1 MQRLPRPGTS
11 PLIAGV
17 ARSGLQAV
25 RSELPPPG
33 RARAYVAA
41 FGAFLVTS
49 TSAVSEVKSE
59 PKETPANLFV
69 PVRAEMPGRQDSADG
84 FAKTPELDA
93 LGRAPSPPVDYE
105 SWHGT
110 SFGAFLSPK
119 GDFWTDDGGID
130 VIVHFNAAMLA
141 GRSWQTSHANAVVVS
156 AAFGAYGSGPYQEAM
171 ADPGRFGRMI
181 AEVVAGVSAQKRHPG
196 LHVRHVGIVAWSA
209 GFGAVG
215 RVLAVPKYFAQVDSV
230 ILLDAMQAGYKDPS
244 RGMGQGP
251 DRVSLTG
258 IDPYVRFARE
268 AMTGKK
274 QLVITHTSIVPPE
287 YASTT
292 DAALALVAAVAAPKH
307 ETSESNSRGMV
318 RSYRVDTGDLH
329 VHGYRGQGPDD
340 HMKHLHMVGDVV
352 RDWLVPRWGAPA
364 RAPGTSDRSTFAQS
378 SPSP

>member
-1 MQRLPRPGTS
+1 M
-11 PLIAGV
+11 IAGV
-17 ARSGLQAV
+17 ARSGLLAN
-25 RSELPPPG
+25 RCELPAPS

-69 PVRAEMPGRQDSADG
+69 PVRAEMPGRQDSPDSL
-84 FAKTPELDA
+84 AKPRELDA
-93 LGRAPSPPVDYE
+93 FGRAPSPPVDYE

-119 GDFWTDDGGID
+119 GDFWADDVD
-130 VIVHFNAAMLA
+130 P
-141 GRSWQTSHANAVVVS
+141 AVVVS

-196 LHVRHVGIVAWSA
+196 LHVRRVGIVAWSA

-215 RVLAVPKYFAQVDSV
+215 RVLAVPRYFAQIDSV

-268 AMTGKK
+268 AVTGKK

-292 DAALALVAAVAAPKH
+292 DAALALVAAVAAPKR

-352 RDWLVPRWGAPA
+352 REWLVPRWGAPA
-364 RAPGTSDRSTFAQS
+364 RAPGTTDRSTFAQS